1 MVEISRDR
9 AFARNIA
16 TEHGEASLQYSV
28 ARIYG
33 RPDETLRNGRVHTW
47 YYFGDRVAFGQ
58 RLSVIE
64 AMKMEHT
71 LRAPFAAVVKEL
83 PVSSGAQVVEGAPI
97 MVLEPIEP
105 VETSSA

>member
-47 YYFGDRVAFGQ
+47 YYFGDRVAFVFEGNIIQ
-58 RLSVIE
+58 
-64 AMKMEHT
+64 K
-71 LRAPFAAVVKEL
+71 VVDLL
-83 PVSSGAQVVEGAPI
+83 PNS
-97 MVLEPIEP
+97 
-105 VETSSA
+105 